1 MLTLEVIHRSL
12 ENTVDLREQNDAS
25 ALGALR
31 LMREA
36 GDLTPTQL
44 KQLSNL
50 EEFVAEGA
58 EHIDHTLR
66 HCLECGHAPINR
78 STLTEG
84 LKHHHRSTHERLADE
99 LDPDNAPELKRKLAG
114 SEAES
119 SSALNTISSIVLT
132 SPVSSIII
140 LVDALT
146 QDPKNSMVRRYFDA
160 AVEFLGKIKEYAQR
174 LFKDIARKEY
184 AHKPSSLFEIHEHG
198 VSIDKESSNR
208 IEDHVSRLS
217 DEIEKKASVEVAGQ
231 TDSRATS
238 VERTIAELRKRLAD
252 LTSEINSGYRATS
265 SGKPGEHYQE
275 LIRLHQS
282 EAAATRLEAQIT
294 DLERTGDLH

>member
-12 ENTVDLREQNDAS
+12 ENTVDLGEQNDAS

-58 EHIDHTLR
+58 AHIDHTLR
-66 HCLECGHAPINR
+66 HCLECGHAPINH

-84 LKHHHRSTHERLADE
+84 LKHHHRSTHERLAEE
-99 LDPDNAPELKRKLAG
+99 LDPENAPELKRKLAG

-119 SSALNTISSIVLT
+119 FSALSTISSLVLN
-132 SPVSSIII
+132 SPVSHVII
-140 LVDALT
+140 LADALT
-146 QDPKNSMVRRYFDA
+146 QDPKHSVVRRYFEA
-160 AVEFLGKIKEYAQR
+160 AVDFLGKIKEYAQR
-174 LFKDIARKEY
+174 LFKDIARKEH
-184 AHKPSSLFEIHEHG
+184 AHKPSSIFEIHELD
-198 VSIDKESSNR
+198 VSTEKERSNR
-208 IEDHVSRLS
+208 IEDQVERLS
-217 DEIEKKASVEVAGQ
+217 DDIVKKAPVEVAGQ
-231 TDSRATS
+231 TDIRATS
-238 VERTIAELRKRLAD
+238 VERTIAELRKRLSD

-265 SGKPGEHYQE
+265 SGSPGEHYQE
-275 LIRLHQS
+275 LVRLHQS
-282 EAAATRLEAQIT
+282 EAAAASLKAQIT
-294 DLERTGDLH
+294 DLERTGDPH